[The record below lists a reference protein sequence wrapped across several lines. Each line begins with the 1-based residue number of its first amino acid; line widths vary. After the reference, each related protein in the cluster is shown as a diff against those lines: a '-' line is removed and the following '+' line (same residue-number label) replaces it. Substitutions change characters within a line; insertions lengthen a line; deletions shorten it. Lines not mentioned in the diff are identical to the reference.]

1 MADQHQ
7 LDILRQGQDVWNTWR
22 WKHTSTTR
30 PDLSGADHSE
40 ADLSGTDLNNADL
53 SEADLIGANL
63 GSANL
68 SGAHLSGANLSAA
81 YLSGANLSGADFSV
95 AHINN
100 ADLNNADLT
109 SADLTSADLSE
120 ADLSE
125 ADLSSATVGWT
136 QFDSIDLRTVR
147 GLETVEH
154 QGPSSIGIDTIY
166 RSEGHIPEVFL
177 RKAGVP
183 EDFLA
188 YMRSLITRPIEYQT
202 CFISHSSRDQ
212 EFADR
217 LYTDLQSK
225 GVRCWFAPEDMKIGD
240 KIRQRIDESIRQY
253 DKLLLILSAHSVAS
267 WWVEYEVEKALAKE
281 DEKHTLVLFPVRLD
295 HAVMQSTTSWAAHL
309 KRMRHI
315 TDFTGWKQHDD
326 YQKALTRLFRDLQ
339 PDNPQKESTP

>member
-22 WKHTSTTR
+22 WKHPTTTR
-30 PDLSGADHSE
+30 PDLSGADLSE

-68 SGAHLSGANLSAA
+68 SAAH
-81 YLSGANLSGADFSV
+81 LSGANLSGADFSV
-95 AHINN
+95 AHLNN

-147 GLETVEH
+147 GLETVEP

-202 CFISHSSRDQ
+202 CFITHSRRDQ

-217 LYTDLQSK
+217 L
-225 GVRCWFAPEDMKIGD
+225 
-240 KIRQRIDESIRQY
+240 
-253 DKLLLILSAHSVAS
+253 
-267 WWVEYEVEKALAKE
+267 
-281 DEKHTLVLFPVRLD
+281 
-295 HAVMQSTTSWAAHL
+295 
-309 KRMRHI
+309 
-315 TDFTGWKQHDD
+315 
-326 YQKALTRLFRDLQ
+326 
-339 PDNPQKESTP
+339 